1 MKQSIYASNR
11 YKRFFA
17 KSIGDIK
24 FTRTL
29 RIQAI
34 DNATVIIEPTTQRF
48 GVFDDNGSLIQASLQ
63 LRNKIVQEPPK
74 FTPPTNFLDI
84 EAVYIG
90 TLEDHFGHFLL
101 EHTNRLYPLL
111 QAKYKNMKY
120 IILNNRN
127 LPTVPDFVFDFL
139 QMLGIKQSDV
149 YVINDNIKVKRLYV
163 PPVAFEIPN
172 MSSSAF
178 GKTFDA
184 AAAHAQ
190 PAHQIEKIYVSRE
203 RLPER
208 ATFGEQQIQR
218 VFEKNGFTVIY
229 PEQLSL
235 YEQICYMKHC
245 KCLAGIAGSALHLS
259 LFMPCG
265 GTVIQIK
272 RNKLPADNANTQY
285 LLCKT
290 KNCDFVLVDCA
301 REILP
306 THHWS
311 EFPQIIGPT
320 KYLEQF
326 LRDFQFTYDAQHFV
340 CDKSVR
346 RAYRSAFRAKGGF
359 WRYQTKR
366 TLFYILPRLMLT
378 YNSKTYI
385 RRWLNK
391 HL

>member
-11 YKRFFA
+11 YKRFLA
-17 KSIGDIK
+17 KSISDIK
-24 FTRTL
+24 FMPPL
-29 RIQAI
+29 RVQVI
-34 DNATVIIEPTTQRF
+34 DNATIIIDSATKQF
-48 GVFDDNGSLIQASLQ
+48 GAFDATGAIVKNSLQ

-74 FTPPTNFLDI
+74 FTSPTNFLDI

-101 EHTNRLYPLL
+101 EHTNRLYPVL

-127 LPTVPDFVFDFL
+127 LPKVPDFVFEFL

-149 YVINDNIKVKRLYV
+149 YVINDNVKVKRLYV

-178 GKTFDA
+178 CKTFGA

-190 PAHQIEKIYVSRE
+190 PAHRIEKIYVSRE
-203 RLPER
+203 RLSGR
-208 ATFGEQQIQR
+208 ATFGERQIQR

-259 LFMPCG
+259 LFMPKG

-290 KNCDFVLVDCA
+290 KHCDFVLVDCA

-320 KYLEQF
+320 KYYERF
-326 LRDFQFTYDAQHFV
+326 LQAYGFAYDAKDLAY
-340 CDKSVR
+340 DKTTR
-346 RAYRSAFRAKGGF
+346 QEYRAAFRAKGGF
-359 WRYQTKR
+359 VRYQLKR
-366 TLFYILPRLMLT
+366 MLVYMLPRLMPT
-378 YNSKTYI
+378 YNSKKTV
-385 RRWLNK
+385 RLWLNRYF
-391 HL
+391 

>member
-11 YKRFFA
+11 YKHFFT
-17 KSIGDIK
+17 KSIKDIT
-24 FTRTL
+24 FMRSL
-29 RIQAI
+29 SVQAI
-34 DNATVIIEPTTQRF
+34 DNATIIIDPTTQRF
-48 GVFDDNGSLIQASLQ
+48 GAFDATGAIVKNSLQ
-63 LRNKIVQEPPK
+63 LRNKTVQNPPN
-74 FTPPTNFLDI
+74 FIPTTDFLDI
-84 EAVYIG
+84 EAVYLG

-101 EHTNRLYPLL
+101 EHTNRMYPVL

-120 IILNNRN
+120 IILNTRN

-139 QMLGIKQSDV
+139 QTLGIKRSDIRLISNNV
-149 YVINDNIKVKRLYV
+149 KVKRLYI

-172 MSSSAF
+172 KYSSAF
-178 GKTFDA
+178 CKTFDA
-184 AAAHAQ
+184 ATAHAQ
-190 PAHQIEKIYVSRE
+190 PAHRIEKVYVSRE

-208 ATFGEQQIQR
+208 ATFGEKQIQR

-259 LFMPCG
+259 LFMPKG
-265 GTVIQIK
+265 GKVIQIK
-272 RNKLPADNANTQY
+272 RNKLLADNANTQY

-290 KNCDFVLVDCA
+290 KQCDFILVDCA
-301 REILP
+301 LEILP

-366 TLFYILPRLMLT
+366 MLVYILPRLMLT

-391 HL
+391 YL

>member
-11 YKRFFA
+11 YKRFFT
-17 KSIGDIK
+17 KSIKDIT
-24 FTRTL
+24 FMRSL
-29 RIQAI
+29 RVQAI
-34 DNATVIIEPTTQRF
+34 DNAAVIIEPATQRF
-48 GVFDDNGSLIQASLQ
+48 GVFDANYAVIQESLQ

-74 FTPPTNFLDI
+74 FTSPTNFLDI

-101 EHTNRLYPLL
+101 EHTNRLYPVL

-127 LPTVPDFVFDFL
+127 LPKVPDFVFEFL
-139 QMLGIKQSDV
+139 RMLGIKQSDV
-149 YVINDNIKVKRLYV
+149 YVINYNVKVKRLYV

-178 GKTFDA
+178 CKTFDA

-190 PAHQIEKIYVSRE
+190 PAHRIEKIYVSRQ
-203 RLPER
+203 RLPGR
-208 ATFGEQQIQR
+208 ATFGERQIQR

-259 LFMPCG
+259 LFMPKG

-290 KNCDFVLVDCA
+290 KHCDFVLVDCA

-326 LRDFQFTYDAQHFV
+326 LRDFQFTYDVQDLV
-340 CDKSVR
+340 CNKSVR
-346 RAYRSAFRAKGGF
+346 RAYRSAFHAKGGF

-366 TLFYILPRLMLT
+366 TLVYILPRLILT